1 MQRGFSLME
10 LLVVI
15 AIIGIVA
22 ALALPRLTD
31 SAGTDLDNAAREL
44 AADLRLTQQMTV
56 NSAGAVTPYLSFSNG
71 APHGY
76 YITGVNG
83 QLIKPRT
90 NFPATVLTSGNP
102 QPITFSL
109 DGKPT
114 SPSDETIVLVNTK
127 GASRSVII
135 AAMTGRI
142 RIQ

>member
-1 MQRGFSLME
+1 MQRGFSVLE

-22 ALALPRLTD
+22 ALTWPQMGS

-56 NSAGAVTPYLSFSNG
+56 NSAGSATPLLVFSNA
-71 APHGY
+71 APYGY
-76 YITGVNG
+76 YISVNA

-90 NFPATVLTSGNP
+90 KFPATVQTSGNP
-102 QPITFSL
+102 GAITFSL

-114 SPSDETIVLVNTK
+114 GTANATIILVNTK
-127 GASRSVII
+127 GASRSII
-135 AAMTGRI
+135 TEVMTGRI

>member
-1 MQRGFSLME
+1 MVE

-22 ALALPRLTD
+22 AMALPQMPS

-56 NSAGAVTPYLSFSNG
+56 NSAGGATPLLFFSNA
-71 APHGY
+71 APYGY
-76 YITGVNG
+76 YISVNN

-90 NFPATVLTSGNP
+90 NFPATVQTSGNP
-102 QPITFSL
+102 QPVTFSL
-109 DGKPT
+109 DGKPV
-114 SPSDETIVLVNTK
+114 SNADMTIVLVNTK
-127 GASRSVII
+127 RASRSVII
-135 AAMTGRI
+135 ALMTGRI